1 MNTDI
6 ENINDKGE
14 LHGYQE
20 TYTYFH
26 RKIYIRGKYK
36 NNFAIG
42 YLEWHGH
49 ELQTSY
55 YIR

>member
-20 TYTYFH
+20 TYTYFQ
-26 RKIYIRGKYK
+26 RDYKY
-36 NNFAIG
+36 
-42 YLEWHGH
+42 E
-49 ELQTSY
+49 
-55 YIR
+55 

>member
-42 YLEWHGH
+42 YLEWRGH
-49 ELQTSY
+49 ELQTGY